1 MARDGWIK
9 LHRKILDSDIFT
21 NPNLLKFWIWC
32 LCKATHEPIKQ
43 RVGLQVV
50 ELKPG
55 QFIFGREKAALELG
69 MTKATAYRYLMRLQ
83 DEQILSIKVS
93 SKFSVVN
100 VEKWGFY
107 QSRERQGEQVNEQQ
121 VSNKRAANE
130 QQVSTNKND
139 KKYKECKE
147 EKNMPAA
154 PFSENDPYGWDA
166 PGYEE
171 VKDDEL

>member
-1 MARDGWIK
+1 MAKDGWIK

-69 MTKATAYRYLMRLQ
+69 MTKTTTYRYLMRLQ
-83 DEQILSIKVS
+83 DEQILSIKVN
-93 SKFSVVN
+93 SKFTVVN

-107 QSRERQGEQVNEQQ
+107 QSRDKQGEQISGQIMNRKWTDNGQIMD
-121 VSNKRAANE
+121 
-130 QQVSTNKND
+130 TNKND

-154 PFSENDPYGWDA
+154 LSPLADPYGWDN
-166 PGYEE
+166 PGYEV
-171 VKDDEL
+171 VKDEI